1 MLDGTKCW
9 SEWWAITDWLSG
21 QSGDREEGTIR
32 ACSLALSSQP
42 SPFLITLI
50 ITALYNTLRPSHS
63 RDTLYEVAEVTRT
76 WHNLMRFEKINV
88 YRRRQERLT
97 KALES
102 AWHSLHSFIFSRFF
116 IEASMK
122 MTQNSLKCWHF
133 KKFWPPKLTNI
144 NFFEGFP
151 YNTEISQIFN
161 FFLTILGGIVNHIY
175 IFCQYH
181 SQYNIFVSLRVV
193 PQVLY
198 HFCLI
203 LANYSHSNK

>member
-97 KALES
+97 KAKVHGIHCIHLYLVGFLLKLPWKWLRI
-102 AWHSLHSFIFSRFF
+102 AWNVDISKNFDPPSWQISIFFK
-116 IEASMK
+116 AS
-122 MTQNSLKCWHF
+122 
-133 KKFWPPKLTNI
+133 
-144 NFFEGFP
+144 
-151 YNTEISQIFN
+151 
-161 FFLTILGGIVNHIY
+161 LTILKSHRFL
-175 IFCQYH
+175 IFFWQ
-181 SQYNIFVSLRVV
+181 F
-193 PQVLY
+193 
-198 HFCLI
+198 
-203 LANYSHSNK
+203 